1 MEVGL
6 AVTHST
12 LAETLA
18 VAKARQAIAAIA
30 AIAIAIALLNILNP
44 FRTWPRITLWAL
56 QKCPKR
62 ELTSLL

>member
-18 VAKARQAIAAIA
+18 VAKARQAIA
-30 AIAIAIALLNILNP
+30 AIAIALLNILNP